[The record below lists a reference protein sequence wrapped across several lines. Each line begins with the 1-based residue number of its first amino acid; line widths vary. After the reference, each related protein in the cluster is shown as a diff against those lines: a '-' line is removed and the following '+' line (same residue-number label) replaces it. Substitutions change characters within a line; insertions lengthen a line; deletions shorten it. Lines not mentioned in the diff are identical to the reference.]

1 MSKRSA
7 RVKYPVAQLQ
17 DFLNQL
23 RWELV
28 VDLFENTAR
37 RGTLNRELRS
47 QLKPYVKKYDARLR
61 FSTKITGDGETCDRA
76 REVWRKAAAAK
87 IREQLGH
94 LDALSDLFG
103 DALKCARRSVHDRGT
118 PTKVLGAHAILK
130 AAGEL

>member
-1 MSKRSA
+1 MPKQRG
-7 RVKYPVAQLQ
+7 RTKYPVAQVQ

-47 QLKPYVKKYDARLR
+47 QLRPYVKKYDARLR
-61 FSTKITGDGETCDRA
+61 FSTRITGDGEACDRA
-76 REVWRKAAAAK
+76 REVWRKGTAAK
-87 IREQLGH
+87 IREQLSH

-103 DALKCARRSVHDRGT
+103 DALKCARRSVHERGT
-118 PTKVLGAHAILK
+118 PTKVIGAHAILK